1 MLARFLTISAVIFG
15 LHFSLKAQ
23 SYRPVFH
30 FTPEKNWTN
39 DPNGLVYY
47 KGEYHIFFQ
56 HNPFGDV
63 WGHMSWGHATSKD
76 MMKWNYKPIAL
87 QEYQNGNGTTTM
99 FFSGTAVVDKNNTSG
114 FAKKQGEVPLI
125 AIYTAH
131 VDSSSH
137 GISQSQHLA
146 YSQDGIHFQR
156 YNKNPLIDLHTT
168 DFRDPKVFWSKR
180 SRQWVMVASKPL
192 DYMLQFYGSADLK
205 NWKLLS
211 EFTDSN
217 ADKSKIWECPDIFE
231 LPVKNEPG
239 KSKWVVTLSGGH
251 PQKNDFIAMQYFIG
265 DFDGTT
271 FTADKISYPLYVD
284 EGKDF
289 YAGIIINSLPET
301 DKRKI
306 MIGWANCWAYANK
319 IPTKGFRGQMSVPRE
334 LNLYRNG
341 TGELRMT
348 SYPVTEVDNY
358 MGRLL
363 LNEASATV
371 NGHKNLDHVKGD
383 ALDIEYII
391 DKGSADRA
399 GVSIL
404 KNGKHE
410 TLIYY
415 NKSDNTLKI
424 DRTKSGNVSFSDK
437 FASVES
443 IALPEK
449 DKEISLRILIDK
461 CIIEVFANKGE
472 QVMTDLVFPLSEDV
486 SAELFSEGGETTF
499 RNIKVHKMLPSMKN

>member
-271 FTADKISYPLYVD
+271 FTADKISY
-284 EGKDF
+284 
-289 YAGIIINSLPET
+289 
-301 DKRKI
+301 
-306 MIGWANCWAYANK
+306 
-319 IPTKGFRGQMSVPRE
+319 
-334 LNLYRNG
+334 
-341 TGELRMT
+341 
-348 SYPVTEVDNY
+348 NY
-358 MGRLL
+358 
-363 LNEASATV
+363 
-371 NGHKNLDHVKGD
+371 
-383 ALDIEYII
+383 
-391 DKGSADRA
+391 
-399 GVSIL
+399 
-404 KNGKHE
+404 
-410 TLIYY
+410 
-415 NKSDNTLKI
+415 
-424 DRTKSGNVSFSDK
+424 
-437 FASVES
+437 
-443 IALPEK
+443 
-449 DKEISLRILIDK
+449 
-461 CIIEVFANKGE
+461 
-472 QVMTDLVFPLSEDV
+472 
-486 SAELFSEGGETTF
+486 
-499 RNIKVHKMLPSMKN
+499 